1 MGVGRVRDP
10 AHESPRHPGLMVQ
23 EPTLPSG
30 ADLLRDGERL
40 LARARASEQEIT
52 LVAFEFAGLGQLERS
67 KGRALAE
74 AMRRALASKLLGLAG
89 SRGLAAQ
96 TGPAGFAL
104 LLPLVGEGA
113 ALRWIA
119 SQMGHPAAVMAC
131 ARTWFGRVKRM
142 RTEASLLARQI
153 ENDGR
158 SLAEWLV
165 ETRAELAELGGW
177 AACTT
182 LPPLP
187 EWEPHARA
195 GGGAPRDAGRLPPR

>member
-1 MGVGRVRDP
+1 MGVDRVGDA
-10 AHESPRHPGLMVQ
+10 AHEARRHPGLVVQ

-30 ADLLRDGERL
+30 DELLREGARM

-52 LVAFEFAGLGQLERS
+52 LVAFEFAGLGQLEQRN
-67 KGRALAE
+67 GRALTE
-74 AMRRALASKLLGLAG
+74 AMRRSLASKLLELAG
-89 SRGLAAQ
+89 SRGLAAR
-96 TGPAGFAL
+96 TGQADFAL

-113 ALRWIA
+113 ALRLIA
-119 SQMGHPAAVMAC
+119 SRMGQPAAVMAC

-142 RTEASLLARQI
+142 RTEASLLARRI

-165 ETRAELAELGGW
+165 ETRAELAEIRWW

-187 EWEPHARA
+187 EWEPHARE
-195 GGGAPRDAGRLPPR
+195 GGGARNGGWLPLR

>member
-1 MGVGRVRDP
+1 MGVSRIRDP
-10 AHESPRHPGLMVQ
+10 AHASLLHPALMVQ
-23 EPTLPSG
+23 EPTLPSR
-30 ADLLRDGERL
+30 AELLQEGERM

-52 LVAFEFAGLGQLERS
+52 LVAFEFAGLGQLERGS
-67 KGRALAE
+67 GRALTE
-74 AMRRALASKLLGLAG
+74 AMRRSLASTLLGLAG

-96 TGPAGFAL
+96 TGHADFAL

-113 ALRWIA
+113 ALRLIA

-142 RTEASLLARQI
+142 RTEASLLARRI

-165 ETRAELAELGGW
+165 ETRAELADLGCW
-177 AACTT
+177 AACST

-195 GGGAPRDAGRLPPR
+195 GGGAARDAGWLPPG